1 MLRFWKR
8 HCGLEY
14 VPAFSFLF
22 SFISFLGLASA
33 AESCT
38 YQPLTEYGF
47 ALVDHSYQSFIAD
60 RLASCYIAC
69 NMQPACQ
76 SLNYNLA
83 DKTCEFNNDT
93 KYFRPKYFVEK
104 PTSVYG
110 TNPDSERPWRK
121 LNSAAVCFG
130 ARNDQF
136 GRFEVEVGGSLD
148 AVKLVHLSGLV
159 NCNINRNN
167 KSSKWGCSPYSK
179 KIQVVITNTSN
190 TVLLPHAGVN
200 LKYAIPGYGP
210 NSSEIVFS
218 DFPNPLPLSSGQ
230 DLRLWH
236 LYGLN
241 NHTAGIRGGKSCA
254 NIFAKYMN

>member
-1 MLRFWKR
+1 M
-8 HCGLEY
+8 
-14 VPAFSFLF
+14 PAFSFLF

-33 AESCT
+33 AQSCT

-110 TNPDSERPWRK
+110 NNPDSGK
-121 LNSAAVCFG
+121 LIFV
-130 ARNDQF
+130 QF
-136 GRFEVEVGGSLD
+136 R
-148 AVKLVHLSGLV
+148 
-159 NCNINRNN
+159 I
-167 KSSKWGCSPYSK
+167 
-179 KIQVVITNTSN
+179 
-190 TVLLPHAGVN
+190 
-200 LKYAIPGYGP
+200 
-210 NSSEIVFS
+210 
-218 DFPNPLPLSSGQ
+218 
-230 DLRLWH
+230 
-236 LYGLN
+236 
-241 NHTAGIRGGKSCA
+241 
-254 NIFAKYMN
+254 